1 MTHQIDCLEFF
12 NFLIVII
19 AAVVAVAIIWI
30 EIIPIQIG
38 ELGRID
44 YFFVVGVDPI
54 EVVALEQIQLNWTKI
69 IKHFVNSK

>member
-1 MTHQIDCLEFF
+1 MTHQIDWLEFF

-44 YFFVVGVDPI
+44 YFFVVGVDPN

>member
-1 MTHQIDCLEFF
+1 MTHQIDWLEFF

-19 AAVVAVAIIWI
+19 AAVVVVAIIWI

>member
-1 MTHQIDCLEFF
+1 MTHQIDWLEFF

-54 EVVALEQIQLNWTKI
+54 EVVALEQIQLYWTKI